1 MEVGNGSQFIWWNP
15 WTLLFSV
22 IDFIG
27 FSSAASMGI
36 SLPSLVNEIS
46 SGVGGTSMELDDML
60 KLTFKLLSRIRG
72 SL

>member
-1 MEVGNGSQFIWWNP
+1 MESLNAIVLCNRFHR
-15 WTLLFSV
+15 F
-22 IDFIG
+22 FEC
-27 FSSAASMGI
+27 ASMGI

-60 KLTFKLLSRIRG
+60 KLTFKLLSQIRG